1 MDNLAIFRS
10 ILCHENKFFTSYVV
24 KDSFN
29 TQSNQH
35 QPLLNRTQNK
45 IYIYIYIY
53 IYILKINIFLI
64 DKIT

>member
-53 IYILKINIFLI
+53 IEN
-64 DKIT
+64 